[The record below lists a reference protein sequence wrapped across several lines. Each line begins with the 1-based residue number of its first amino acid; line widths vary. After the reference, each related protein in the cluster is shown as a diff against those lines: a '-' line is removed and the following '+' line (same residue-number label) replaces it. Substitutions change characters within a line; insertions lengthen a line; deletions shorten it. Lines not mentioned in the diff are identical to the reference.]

1 METVEA
7 IKEDECFVC
16 LERGGQRRCR
26 CALSVHDECLQ
37 RLMDKVPAH
46 NGSCTVCHAQYTD
59 VEATTHRACVI
70 LESFRVFTV
79 PYFVLGAHTLLLV
92 LIFMTTSLHREYA
105 WIVLVAC
112 CMEGISFF
120 SVVVLHVVH
129 RQRLGSLCCCQ
140 QLAINRF
147 RSIRHSF
154 EARSESRPTPP
165 VDEAL

>member
-1 METVEA
+1 ME
-7 IKEDECFVC
+7 EDECFVC
-16 LERGGQRRCR
+16 LERGGQRRCQ

-46 NGSCTVCHAQYTD
+46 NGNCTVCHARYTD
-59 VEATTHRACVI
+59 VEATTHRACII
-70 LESFRVFTV
+70 LNSFRVFTV

-92 LIFMTTSLHREYA
+92 LILTTRAYRDHA
-105 WIVLVAC
+105 WVVLVVF

-120 SVVVLHVVH
+120 SVVVLHVTH

-147 RSIRHSF
+147 HSVRHRV
-154 EARSESRPTPP
+154 EARSESHLTPSG
-165 VDEAL
+165 DGR